1 MSWQI
6 FGRIRILLLEINWT
20 KFDHSG
26 STGSHWETISGSF
39 SIPFGSYFFVEYH
52 THADKHCPCYCH
64 WTAEKSTHCIY
75 MICLL
80 WRLCLQMLIFA
91 RNLQQVSASGHEAC
105 PSNARVQHPCKK
117 LWKDNSL
124 LIFFYPTCFQPL
136 PLFSKRSHGSGG
148 PVFASP
154 GWRMFFLVFLSNK
167 MENQLTFESL
177 PV

>member
-1 MSWQI
+1 MP
-6 FGRIRILLLEINWT
+6 LLEIELNRIRPHREYWGPLGNHQWQLFYT
-20 KFDHSG
+20 LWKLLLRWV
-26 STGSHWETISGSF
+26 SHTCRQALSLLLSLDSWKE
-39 SIPFGSYFFVEYH
+39 H
-52 THADKHCPCYCH
+52 TLPSCNLFIMKIMSPGAH
-64 WTAEKSTHCIY
+64 
-75 MICLL
+75 
-80 WRLCLQMLIFA
+80 FA

-117 LWKDNSL
+117 CWKDNSL